1 MVTRIT
7 SITMMPALS
16 ALTSHLYLWSARWKR
31 RMLNIFA
38 TIAMVPTTKP
48 IDEPI
53 PDVIPTI
60 GKTNGKI
67 TYVSKQRI
75 PEIRIDWLKSR
86 SG

>member
-1 MVTRIT
+1 
-7 SITMMPALS
+7 
-16 ALTSHLYLWSARWKR
+16 
-31 RMLNIFA
+31 MLNIFA